1 MRKANGA
8 LSLLDKIKK
17 LSENK
22 QNRMIMIAL
31 GVFLLVLFV
40 IILAFCTSGGEGE
53 PQEPIGNEPEI
64 EVIPDV
70 YYITAYENSSINVR
84 KEPTRNSDRLLSIG
98 AGDISVKLKYLGESR
113 FNEDYF
119 WYSVMLPDGRSG
131 WVREDVVTF
140 DDSPPPAIDNTDN
153 IDGIDD

>member
-1 MRKANGA
+1 MRKAKANDA
-8 LSLLDKIKK
+8 LLDKIKK

-22 QNRMIMIAL
+22 QNRMIIIAL
-31 GVFLLVLFV
+31 GVFVLALLI
-40 IILAFCTSGGEGE
+40 IILAFCASGGEGE
-53 PQEPIGNEPEI
+53 PQEPIDNEPEV

-98 AGDISVKLKYLGESR
+98 AGDTSVKLKYLGESR

-119 WYSVMLPDGRSG
+119 WYSVMLPDGSSG
-131 WVREDVVTF
+131 WVREDVVTL
-140 DDSPPPAIDNTDN
+140 DNSPPPAIDNTDN
-153 IDGIDD
+153 I